1 MKHNINKYDITEGVI
16 WKQILI
22 FFFPILLGTF
32 FQQLY
37 NTTDAIVVGRFI
49 GKQALSAVGGTTGTL
64 INLLVGFF
72 VGLSSGATVIISQ
85 YYGARKHDDLNVAV
99 HTAVAMATIGGAL
112 FTVGGIL
119 IAPFALEAM
128 GTPEDVIQY
137 SLIYIRIYFG
147 GMIPNMIYNIGSGI
161 LRAVGDSKRPLYF
174 LIASCVINIVL
185 DLLFVAV
192 LGLGIYGVA
201 IATVL
206 SQCISAMLVI
216 YILMHTSESYRVML
230 GKVKIE
236 KEKLAQI
243 FKIGLPAG
251 FQSSMYNI
259 ANVVIQSSINSFGT
273 DTVAA
278 WTAFSKIDGL
288 FWMIMG
294 AFGVSITTFVGQNY
308 GAEKIDR
315 VKNGVRQ
322 TLVMCMG
329 AAVVLSVILYFTG
342 QYVYFLFTEDA
353 LVVEKGMEILKFL
366 VPTYFTFV
374 FIEILSGALRG
385 MGNSLVPMLLT
396 SIGVCGL
403 RVLWIIIAV
412 PQRPEIKTVIFSYPL
427 SWAVTSVLFIIYYM
441 YFWKKRKHKIEE
453 KIETSITEGQ

>member
-216 YILMHTSESYRVML
+216 YILMHTSEPYRVML

-374 FIEILSGALRG
+374 FIEVLSGALRG

-441 YFWKKRKHKIEE
+441 YFWKKRRHKIEVN
-453 KIETSITEGQ
+453 IETFLTEGH

>member
-1 MKHNINKYDITEGVI
+1 MKYDVVDKYNITEGVI

-85 YYGARKHDDLNVAV
+85 YYGARKYKDLNDSV
-99 HTAVAMATIGGAL
+99 HTAIFMAIVGGAI
-112 FTVGGIL
+112 FMVAGIL
-119 IAPFALEAM
+119 LAPIALKTM
-128 GTPEDVIQY
+128 GTPEDVIEY
-137 SLIYIRIYFG
+137 SLIYIRIYFI
-147 GMIPNMIYNIGSGI
+147 GMIPNMVYNIGAGI

-174 LIASCVINIVL
+174 LIASCFINIVL
-185 DLLFVAV
+185 DLLLVVVF
-192 LGLGIYGVA
+192 GLGIYGVG

-206 SQCISAMLVI
+206 SQFISAWLVF
-216 YILMHTSESYRVML
+216 LVLTKTSETYQL
-230 GKVKIE
+230 QANQIKYH
-236 KEKLAQI
+236 KEKLEQI

-251 FQSSMYNI
+251 LQSSMYNI
-259 ANVVIQSSINSFGT
+259 ANIIIQACINSFGT

-288 FWMIMG
+288 FWMMMG

-308 GAEKIDR
+308 GAMKNYR
-315 VKNGVRQ
+315 VKKGVNQ
-322 TLVMCMG
+322 CLLMCMFS
-329 AAVVLSVILYFTG
+329 AVVLSGILYFTG
-342 QYVYFLFTEDA
+342 QYLYLLFSTD
-353 LVVEKGMEILKFL
+353 VNVIGIGMEILRFL

-374 FIEILSGALRG
+374 CIEILSGALRG
-385 MGNSLVPMLLT
+385 MGNSLIPMLLT
-396 SIGVCGL
+396 CFGVCGL
-403 RVLWIIIAV
+403 RVVWIFFVV
-412 PQRPEIKTVIFSYPL
+412 PIRPDIKNVVFSYPL
-427 SWAVTSVLFIIYYM
+427 SWVVTSVLFLLYYK
-441 YFWKKRKHKIEE
+441 YFWKKHKSESDDLVV
-453 KIETSITEGQ
+453 TQN